1 MIGGRRS
8 RTTLSVVDPHRSD
21 PRERRGWLRGLDL
34 VLTDEIRDAGALS
47 HEELMQMAAR
57 PLKERA
63 SRETIEEW
71 WEYADRRSWLE
82 EHGAG
87 RWRLTSIGRE
97 AVQERRR
104 RASQPDPLAG
114 ARAITKWAL
123 AAGAIGAA
131 SLLSG
136 KYLTT
141 GLAILAACAT
151 IVLALL
157 IAALISSLLDLPTDR
172 WIARN
177 ACDWLDG
184 RRFRWWIRRHPA
196 VEGAVRRLHEEPAEV
211 QPPESSRAKHE
222 RSSSG

>member
-1 MIGGRRS
+1 
-8 RTTLSVVDPHRSD
+8 VDNERSD

-47 HEELMQMAAR
+47 REELMQMAAQ
-57 PLKERA
+57 PLRERA

-97 AVQERRR
+97 EVQERRQ

-123 AAGAIGAA
+123 AAGVIGAA

-141 GLAILAACAT
+141 GLAILAVCAA
-151 IVLALL
+151 IVLGLL
-157 IAALISSLLDLPTDR
+157 IVALVTSLLDVPTDR

-184 RRFRWWIRRHPA
+184 GRFRWWIRQHPA
-196 VEGAVRRLHEEPAEV
+196 IEGEFRRLYQVDETTASAET
-211 QPPESSRAKHE
+211 A
-222 RSSSG
+222 